1 MTVASTQLLLDTNI
15 LVHIFRGRTAA
26 AVLEKKYQFG
36 QRSPRPAIS
45 VVSKGEILSLALQF
59 GWGTD
64 KVTRVEDTLARMPTV
79 DISSRVVHDAYAR
92 LDHASTT
99 QGITMGKNDLW
110 IAASALVVDATLLT
124 MDDDFGHLVPQGLRL
139 ERVQEAALRSEP

>member
-26 AVLEKKYQFG
+26 AVLERKYQLG

-59 GWGTD
+59 GWGD
-64 KVTRVEDTLARMPTV
+64 RQGDAR
-79 DISSRVVHDAYAR
+79 
-92 LDHASTT
+92 
-99 QGITMGKNDLW
+99 
-110 IAASALVVDATLLT
+110 
-124 MDDDFGHLVPQGLRL
+124 
-139 ERVQEAALRSEP
+139 